1 MCLRI
6 NPNSK
11 FQKESSYVEDVNELI
26 ELAHQMS
33 LIDAQIQKY
42 VPNATKCMTWP
53 SVQASHR
60 ENDKTV
66 VFKGDDLLGVLVL
79 IAMGLGGALMTWV
92 GEMMIYLRRHFP
104 KGKVTNNPSITI
116 VAPSPKN
123 KSSQRESRVTDDM
136 LRMRGN
142 RETF

>member
-1 MCLRI
+1 
-6 NPNSK
+6 
-11 FQKESSYVEDVNELI
+11 
-26 ELAHQMS
+26 
-33 LIDAQIQKY
+33 
-42 VPNATKCMTWP
+42 MTWP
-53 SVQASHR
+53 SVQESHT